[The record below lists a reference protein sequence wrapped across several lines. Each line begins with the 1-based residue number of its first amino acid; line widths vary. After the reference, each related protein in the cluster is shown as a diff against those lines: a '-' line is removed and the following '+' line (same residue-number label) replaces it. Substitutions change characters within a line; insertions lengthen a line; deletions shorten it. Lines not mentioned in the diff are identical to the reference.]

1 MSEMD
6 RIPRHIG
13 IIMDGNGRW
22 AQARDQPR
30 VQGHREGARSV
41 RAVVRASR
49 KLGIKAL
56 TLYAFSEQNWS
67 RPAEEVAALMEL
79 LHEYVL
85 EEHDEIMDNG
95 IRLHAIGELERLP
108 ASAREPLFQLM
119 EESKDNSEMI
129 LCLALSYGGREDILD
144 ATRKLAE
151 DVRDGRIDPE
161 EINEVMMEAR
171 LSTCLLPPLD
181 LVIRTSG
188 ELRLSNFL
196 LWEAAYA
203 EFYFTD
209 LMWPDFR
216 KPQLLEALQVYQDRD
231 RRFGKVKTPPADPAE

>member
-1 MSEMD
+1 MSETQE

-22 AQARDQPR
+22 AQARGEER
-30 VQGHREGARSV
+30 VFGHREGARSV
-41 RAVVRASR
+41 RAVVRACR
-49 KLGIKAL
+49 KLGVKAL

-67 RPAEEVAALMEL
+67 RPVEEVAALMEL

-95 IRLHAIGELERLP
+95 IRLHAVGEIDRLP
-108 ASAREPLFQLM
+108 ASAREPLQALM
-119 EESKDNSEMI
+119 EESRDNSEMI
-129 LCLALSYGGREDILD
+129 LCLALSYGGREDILQ
-144 ATRKLAE
+144 ATQKLCQEVQA
-151 DVRDGRIDPE
+151 GRIDAD

-171 LSTCLLPPLD
+171 LSTNLLPPLD

-216 KPQLLEALQVYQDRD
+216 KPQLLEALQVYDDRD
-231 RRFGKVKTPPADPAE
+231 RRFGKVKVKS

>member
-1 MSEMD
+1 MSETPE

-22 AQARDQPR
+22 AQARGEER
-30 VQGHREGARSV
+30 VFGHREGARSV
-41 RAVVRASR
+41 RAVVRACR
-49 KLGIKAL
+49 KLGVKAL

-95 IRLHAIGELERLP
+95 IRLHTIGEIERLP
-108 ASAREPLFQLM
+108 ASAREPLQGLM
-119 EESKDNSEMI
+119 EESRDNSDMI
-129 LCLALSYGGREDILD
+129 LCLALSYGGREDILQ
-144 ATRKLAE
+144 ATQTLCQEVKA
-151 DVRDGRIDPE
+151 GRIDAD

-171 LSTCLLPPLD
+171 LSTNLLPPLD

-196 LWEAAYA
+196 LWEVAYA

-216 KPQLLEALQVYQDRD
+216 KPQLLEALQVYNDRD
-231 RRFGKVKTPPADPAE
+231 RRFGKLKVKTPTDG